1 MHMNHVPLNCTEN
14 HCAYYKS
21 CISLTVQH
29 VTVILLWG
37 DWSRIASL
45 LARAVFN
52 SQQEERGHS
61 ESSTVILT
69 FPFISSS
76 VISLLS
82 GLSIFVSTVQ
92 CQLAWPTESRTARG
106 RGRPAGEGRNEWRRC
121 PDCQSSHQACW
132 GF

>member
-1 MHMNHVPLNCTEN
+1 MHMKHVPLNCTEN

-29 VTVILLWG
+29 VTVILFLG
-37 DWSRIASL
+37 NGSRIASL
-45 LARAVFN
+45 LVRVVFD
-52 SQQEERGHS
+52 SRQEERGQT

-69 FPFISSS
+69 FPFISFS

-92 CQLAWPTESRTARG
+92 RQLAWPTESRTARG
-106 RGRPAGEGRNEWRRC
+106 RGRPACKGRNERRRR